1 MCKKN
6 RGLQSFNL
14 NVDKNMLFKFCLHC
28 IYVLCICML
37 ILLRFTTFWNT
48 KSNSISNFHEIQQN
62 WETYPSHIVN
72 VVIEWLLFKIESF
85 NPKMQ
90 HLETPTMQLNC
101 TDSTL
106 SKHWFTKSLKP
117 SHLLVFY
124 DHKFTQDTIYILV
137 LFCVILKQTAPV
149 KYFAKTMVYLYKTFL
164 EKSMIVKK
172 MGAGFCKILRPS
184 M

>member
-1 MCKKN
+1 M
-6 RGLQSFNL
+6 QSFNL

-90 HLETPTMQLNC
+90 HLDTPNDATQLY
-101 TDSTL
+101 
-106 SKHWFTKSLKP
+106 WFYLANIDLQN
-117 SHLLVFY
+117 HLNHRICWFFMITNLPRIPF
-124 DHKFTQDTIYILV
+124 IP
-137 LFCVILKQTAPV
+137 LFC
-149 KYFAKTMVYLYKTFL
+149 FA
-164 EKSMIVKK
+164 
-172 MGAGFCKILRPS
+172 
-184 M
+184 